1 MSSFFLYAIQRA
13 FVFILACQDD
23 TWQWWVRAKER
34 GVERWGESCS
44 RSGGGNDS
52 SVEAQLAESVAGQI
66 SWQSV
71 WRGCGTSQQRA
82 LGRQATA
89 QLLSTPQFNSICIY
103 APSPPPPPPHIL
115 QKYAPLGRS
124 HLKKKKKSLAAD
136 AFCWLILSK
145 LFLRTAYS
153 GTRTCEVDLIQQ
165 IHGFM
170 CRSVRAGD

>member
-124 HLKKKKKSLAAD
+124 HLKKKKKSRCWCVLLVNTFQTFFTHGLFWD
-136 AFCWLILSK
+136 AHLWGRFNPTNSWI
-145 LFLRTAYS
+145 Y
-153 GTRTCEVDLIQQ
+153 VQ
-165 IHGFM
+165 I
-170 CRSVRAGD
+170 CARGD